1 MRGSFVPKR
10 VVSENE
16 VEEFDFPQKVDETEE
31 DNPFHYVQNK
41 GGNERARRRSSFA
54 GTGFEKLA
62 STQEEE
68 LDLEDFFTSEKLFL
82 IFTNAGKPVYSS

>member
-1 MRGSFVPKR
+1 MTGAD
-10 VVSENE
+10 
-16 VEEFDFPQKVDETEE
+16 VEEFDFPLKADENEE

-41 GGNERARRRSSFA
+41 GPNERVRRRSSFA
-54 GTGFEKLA
+54 GSGFEKLA

-68 LDLEDFFTSEKLFL
+68 LDLEDFFTAEKLFL